1 MIKKCNKVR
10 AQAVSLC
17 KCKKIQEHTGTIQ
30 YINNKLCGP
39 KLSAFVFARKQKSIL
54 ILNDLSA
61 FVSPRK

>member
-1 MIKKCNKVR
+1 M
-10 AQAVSLC
+10 
-17 KCKKIQEHTGTIQ
+17 QENTGAYWHYQ

-61 FVSPRK
+61 FVPPRK